1 MMGEII
7 LWKDKENEKVD
18 PALFSNTAEK
28 LAKDLAEDCRV
39 SKNRENKRTQ
49 IRKFYD
55 EVVRLD
61 MQAKARP
68 QEWDN
73 ILPLVHMLTAK
84 VAYAKGRKL
93 VSDNFVNFIR
103 SSIKQIS
110 GKKDL
115 ELFANFF
122 EAFIGFYRMHG
133 PAN

>member
-1 MMGEII
+1 MEKII
-7 LWKDKENEKVD
+7 FWQDKEKGKVD
-18 PALFSNTAEK
+18 PALFSNTAEQ
-28 LAKDLAEDCRV
+28 LAKELADDCRA
-39 SKNRENKRTQ
+39 SNKKENKRSQ

-61 MQAKARP
+61 MEARSKP

-84 VAYAKGRKL
+84 AAYAKGRKL
-93 VSDNFVNFIR
+93 VSDNFLNFIR
-103 SSIKQIS
+103 SSIEQIS

-122 EAFIGFYRMHG
+122 EAFIGFYRMHC